1 MGVAVAF
8 FTLPKAIGFLVGVGG
23 DHAQPGPDQPVRDG
37 DPDVDLLF
45 RGGGRRQVGHRA
57 GPRPA
62 AGPVGARELAEVAIK
77 GKTKR
82 SQGRPIRRP
91 ATAPRAQIAERR
103 QPWYRATAFPVT
115 LAVIVLA
122 VTLLAAWN
130 RAQMGW
136 SRDDVRRFTDL
147 VRVQTDQLSPILGTG
162 TKQLPGMAT
171 ATDLTTGKLEP
182 KDLQVRASG
191 WSAKIDEIS
200 QKLANIT
207 VGSPEGVTSFDGTPL
222 KNVGGAT
229 TKDLQQ
235 KLLTQAQGDSAKAAA
250 ATDSAASL
258 LARVMVQYHLPVNQ
272 QLPGE
277 SSTAF
282 GNRTG
287 AVSQNP
293 GVDQNGQPLNTSGQV
308 PTTGP

>member
-1 MGVAVAF
+1 
-8 FTLPKAIGFLVGVGG
+8 
-23 DHAQPGPDQPVRDG
+23 
-37 DPDVDLLF
+37 
-45 RGGGRRQVGHRA
+45 
-57 GPRPA
+57 
-62 AGPVGARELAEVAIK
+62 VAIK

-130 RAQMGW
+130 RAQLGW

-171 ATDLTTGKLEP
+171 ATELTTGKLKP

-207 VGSPEGVTSFDGTPL
+207 VGSPEGVTSFNGTPL
-222 KNVGGAT
+222 NNVGGHVPMLTSVRDGYTTAFSFYTQAATAYQNAGAAT

-250 ATDSAASL
+250 AMDSAASL

-282 GNRTG
+282 GNRSG

-293 GVDQNGQPLNTSGQV
+293 GLDQNGQPLDTSGQV

>member
-1 MGVAVAF
+1 M
-8 FTLPKAIGFLVGVGG
+8 
-23 DHAQPGPDQPVRDG
+23 
-37 DPDVDLLF
+37 
-45 RGGGRRQVGHRA
+45 
-57 GPRPA
+57 
-62 AGPVGARELAEVAIK
+62 AIK

-222 KNVGGAT
+222 NNVGGHVPMLTSVRDAYTTAFGFYTQAATAYQNAGAAT
-229 TKDLQQ
+229 TKDDQRARRLHHRLR
-235 KLLTQAQGDSAKAAA
+235 LLHTGGHRLSERRRGHHQRPAAEA
-250 ATDSAASL
+250 PHA
-258 LARVMVQYHLPVNQ
+258 
-272 QLPGE
+272 
-277 SSTAF
+277 
-282 GNRTG
+282 G
-287 AVSQNP
+287 A
-293 GVDQNGQPLNTSGQV
+293 G
-308 PTTGP
+308 

>member
-1 MGVAVAF
+1 
-8 FTLPKAIGFLVGVGG
+8 
-23 DHAQPGPDQPVRDG
+23 
-37 DPDVDLLF
+37 
-45 RGGGRRQVGHRA
+45 
-57 GPRPA
+57 
-62 AGPVGARELAEVAIK
+62 VAIK

-82 SQGRPIRRP
+82 SQGRPMRRP

-103 QPWYRATAFPVT
+103 PPWYRATAFPVT

-136 SRDDVRRFTDL
+136 GRDDVRRFADK
-147 VRVQTDQLSPILGTG
+147 VRVQTDQLNVVLGTG

-171 ATDLTTGKLEP
+171 AADLASGKVKP
-182 KDLQVRASG
+182 KDFQVRASG

-207 VGSPEGVTSFDGTPL
+207 VGEPQAVTAFDGTPIN
-222 KNVGGAT
+222 NVGGHVPMLTSVRDAYAT
-229 TKDLQQ
+229 AFGFYSQAAVTYQNAGAASGALQQ
-235 KLLTQAQGDSAKAAA
+235 KLVTQAQGDAGKASAAV
-250 ATDSAASL
+250 DSAAAL
-258 LARVMVQYHLPVNQ
+258 LARVMVQYHLPVTQ

-287 AVSQNP
+287 APTGQTP
-293 GVDQNGQPLNTSGQV
+293 GLDPNTGQPLDTSGQV
-308 PTTGP
+308 PTTGQSPTPTTAGSNP